1 MDNTKQSVMEV
12 LMKRFANEEAGA
24 VAVDWVVLTA
34 GLVGL
39 AVAVLATVGGASAD
53 IAERTNTAIE
63 AISVAG

>member
-1 MDNTKQSVMEV
+1 MDNNKQSVMEV